1 MAKKVKTVSELVD
14 KTRKNDVSLSQF
26 LSKDIEDF
34 TPSSLKWLISKDA
47 LKKWTLAQSY
57 VKSKIDLTGSEI
69 CTKKSLIE
77 IIELEINQSYD
88 DNVRLKFR
96 ENGSILV
103 PVELREK
110 TNQKMAKVL
119 SYFNNNLKPA
129 AREFYNGSFAQK
141 LFKFDIEKQEEP
153 KVETLEIKQ
162 DDTYLETLENVI
174 LDSSFPKGK
183 KAKSIENLLK
193 GLSSN
198 IEQEVV

>member
-1 MAKKVKTVSELVD
+1 MAKKVNTVSQLVD

-34 TPSSLKWLISKDA
+34 TPSSLKWLVSKDA

-88 DNVRLKFR
+88 DNIRLKFR

-110 TNQKMAKVL
+110 TDQKMAKVL
-119 SYFNNNLKPA
+119 SYFNNNLKPS

-141 LFKFDIEKQEEP
+141 LFKFDIEKQEAP